1 MNLVD
6 TGNKGAVAI
15 RFNLFGSS
23 FCFVNAHLAAHRE
36 NNSQRNSDYHRIIS
50 KMQFRYSPFTSN
62 AEKTS
67 QRAARVLDHD
77 YIFFLGDLNFRLNL
91 NDEKLWMVYSNIS
104 RKEWGNL
111 IKYDQLNAA
120 REEGA
125 CFTDFE
131 EAIISFPP
139 TFKYM
144 PKTDDYATGDGK
156 NRMPAWC
163 DRILW
168 KATEKH
174 RVEQCFYKSTSDVVN
189 SDHKPVTGSFSVLI
203 PVPNLKNEAATQIK
217 RLSSI
222 SALNKRLECYN
233 EEDMNGSFSS
243 IEVVA
248 APSSPQSDSTMRA
261 SKERNNLFGKVIG
274 RKSLSLHKQV
284 YSM

>member
-1 MNLVD
+1 
-6 TGNKGAVAI
+6 
-15 RFNLFGSS
+15 
-23 FCFVNAHLAAHRE
+23 
-36 NNSQRNSDYHRIIS
+36 
-50 KMQFRYSPFTSN
+50 MQFRYSPSSIN
-62 AEKTS
+62 AGKTS
-67 QRAARVLDHD
+67 PRAARVLDHD

-91 NDEKLWMVYSNIS
+91 NDDKLWMVYSNIS

-168 KATEKH
+168 KAREKH
-174 RVEQCFYKSTSDVVN
+174 RVEQYSYKSTSDVVN
-189 SDHKPVTGSFSVLI
+189 SDHKPVTGSFAVMI
-203 PVPNLKNEAATQIK
+203 PVPNLKNEVNAVILSNTVFSLNLNKVTTQIT
-217 RLSSI
+217 RVSST
-222 SALNKRLECYN
+222 SALNDR
-233 EEDMNGSFSS
+233 
-243 IEVVA
+243 
-248 APSSPQSDSTMRA
+248 
-261 SKERNNLFGKVIG
+261 
-274 RKSLSLHKQV
+274 
-284 YSM
+284 